1 MAMTTTGQENS
12 DFGESTV
19 VLDGEAMNAAIHRM
33 AQEIVAANDD
43 LASVVLLG
51 ILSRGRPLAER
62 LVSEIR
68 NMTGV
73 APKVGSLSTELY
85 RDDVRSGKRSA
96 SLGHMTHFDFDVE
109 GTTVVLVDDV
119 LSTGRTVRAAMDEII
134 DYGRPR
140 YIRLAC
146 LIDRG
151 LRELPIQAD
160 YLGWSLVTQPDDHV
174 FVRLK
179 ESDGEDIVLLESR
192 PGETAE
198 SQE

>member
-1 MAMTTTGQENS
+1 MTTTGQENS
-12 DFGESTV
+12 EFGESTV

>member
-1 MAMTTTGQENS
+1 MTATGRENS
-12 DFGESTV
+12 EFGESTV
-19 VLDGEAMNAAIHRM
+19 VLDAEAMNAALHRM

-43 LASVVLLG
+43 LRSVVLLG

-62 LVSEIR
+62 LVREIR
-68 NMTGV
+68 NMTGI

-119 LSTGRTVRAAMDEII
+119 LATGRTVRAAMDEII

-174 FVRLK
+174 FVRLQ
-179 ESDGEDIVLLESR
+179 ESDGEDIVLLESH
-192 PGETAE
+192 PGETAGA
-198 SQE
+198 QE